1 MTKKVTGGDDF
12 RARTSKIVDRL
23 RTSVEAELFKA
34 AENTRTAVVADI
46 RRLKLPAG
54 VKQPAGGPG
63 RRNHVPS
70 PPGGPPNTDTGRLI
84 DSYTTTAASISRF
97 RIYSAVVAGVRYARY
112 LEFGAPKINL
122 LPRPHLFPRFHE
134 EGERLSVV
142 LRRLFGEAVTTSRTS
157 NRKRT

>member
-1 MTKKVTGGDDF
+1 MTKKVSGGDAF
-12 RARTSKIVDRL
+12 RARTSGIIDRL
-23 RTSVEAELFKA
+23 RANVEAELFKA

-54 VKQPAGGPG
+54 VQQPPGGPG
-63 RRNHVPS
+63 RRKHVPS

-84 DSYTTTAASISRF
+84 DGYTTTAASISRF
-97 RIYSAVVAGVRYARY
+97 HFYSAVVAGVRYARY
-112 LEFGAPKINL
+112 LELGAPKINL

-134 EGERLSVV
+134 EGEKLRAV
-142 LRRLFGEAVTTSRTS
+142 LRKRFGEVVTASRTS